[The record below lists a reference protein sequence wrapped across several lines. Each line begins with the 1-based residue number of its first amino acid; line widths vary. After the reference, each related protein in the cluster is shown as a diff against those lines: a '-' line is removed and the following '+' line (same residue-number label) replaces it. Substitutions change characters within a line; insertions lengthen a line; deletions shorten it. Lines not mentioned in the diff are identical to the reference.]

1 MYEVVR
7 YLYEGKRITEG
18 KEPIIQL
25 EGEEREYLLEILEG
39 KFSEGEVLK
48 FVKKMIDELES
59 LKKEFLPISSDPDK
73 LNSWLLLLR
82 KKYF

>member
-39 KFSEGEVLK
+39 KVSEGEVLK